1 MKRELPQAIDV
12 EKAILGSILTEKH
25 AMDKIIDILKSDMF
39 YLASHKII
47 YKSAVDLYN
56 QNIPIDLF
64 TIKEHLKD
72 NDIIDAMYLFEITGK
87 TSVNLEEHALIVR
100 QKWIARE
107 IIKISAESQEKAY
120 TEDIADV
127 ISGMEKRLTEITE
140 NNDEEVDFVEILHS
154 TKRYMVDMQRRREA
168 GEDVALPT
176 PLKQENELL
185 AGGFRA
191 PELIILAGRPAMGKT
206 QIAVEHLESFLK
218 HGSGAFFS
226 LEMSKRQIMLRMI
239 ARSGVSLYNIRK
251 GQMSNEE
258 WRVVDER
265 LGELSNYKLSIFD
278 NVRTI
283 NGIVSKCR
291 KLKRKKSLD
300 FVIIDY
306 LQLVR
311 TDEKFQTRDLEVGSI
326 TNKLKSLAIE
336 LDVPIVL
343 LSQLNRETERTRG
356 QRPVLSNLRDSGNI
370 EQDADIVMLI
380 HRPSYYNPEAVDG
393 KGIPWRNRGELIIA
407 KHREGSCGTV
417 IFQHDEQFK
426 RIWDY
431 NEFDYSD
438 TLSDFEKRK
447 LENNKLPF

>member
-12 EKAILGSILTEKH
+12 EKAILGSILTEKS
-25 AMDKIIDILKSDMF
+25 AMDKIIDMLKSDMF

-47 YKSAVDLYN
+47 YNSAVDLYN

-438 TLSDFEKRK
+438 TLSDFEKK
-447 LENNKLPF
+447 KIENNKLPF

>member
-12 EKAILGSILTEKH
+12 EKAILGSILTEKS
-25 AMDKIIDILKSDMF
+25 AMDKIIDMLKSDMF

-47 YKSAVDLYN
+47 YNSAVDLYN

-107 IIKISAESQEKAY
+107 IIKLSSESQEKAY

>member
-154 TKRYMVDMQRRREA
+154 TKRYMVDVQRRREA

>member
-12 EKAILGSILTEKH
+12 EKAILGSILTEKS
-25 AMDKIIDILKSDMF
+25 AMDKIIDMLKSDMF

-47 YKSAVDLYN
+47 YNSAVDLYN

-107 IIKISAESQEKAY
+107 IIKLSSESQEKAY

-380 HRPSYYNPEAVDG
+380 HRSSYYNPEAVDG

>member
-12 EKAILGSILTEKH
+12 EKAILGSILTEKS
-25 AMDKIIDILKSDMF
+25 AMDKIIDMLKSDMF

-47 YKSAVDLYN
+47 YNSAVDLYN

-107 IIKISAESQEKAY
+107 IIKISAESKEKAY

-438 TLSDFEKRK
+438 TLSDFEKK
-447 LENNKLPF
+447 KIENNKLPF

>member
-12 EKAILGSILTEKH
+12 EKAILGSILTEKS
-25 AMDKIIDILKSDMF
+25 AMDKIIDMLKSDMF

-47 YKSAVDLYN
+47 YNSAVDLYN

-154 TKRYMVDMQRRREA
+154 TKRYMVDVQRRREA
-168 GEDVALPT
+168 GEGVALPT
-176 PLKQENELL
+176 PLRQENELL